1 MEDTESRF
9 KKLERQISE
18 LQTGVNKK
26 KEKKP
31 RPPSKYNMFM
41 GQFITE
47 QKNKL
52 GEKYDHKKV
61 FADAAAAWTENKNG
75 KSKETPK
82 EKP

>member
-1 MEDTESRF
+1 MEKRVADLEEKIS
-9 KKLERQISE
+9 KLQS
-18 LQTGVNKK
+18 GVNKPK

-52 GEKYDHKKV
+52 GEKYNHKETFKLG
-61 FADAAAAWTENKNG
+61 AAAWK
-75 KSKETPK
+75 KST

>member
-52 GEKYDHKKV
+52 GEKYNHKETFKLG
-61 FADAAAAWTENKNG
+61 AAAWK
-75 KSKETPK
+75 KST

>member
-1 MEDTESRF
+1 MEKRVEE
-9 KKLERQISE
+9 LERQLLE
-18 LQTGVNKK
+18 LQSGVNKPK

-52 GEKYDHKKV
+52 GEKYNHKETFKLG
-61 FADAAAAWTENKNG
+61 AAAWK
-75 KSKETPK
+75 KST

>member
-1 MEDTESRF
+1 MEKRVEE
-9 KKLERQISE
+9 LEKRLLE
-18 LQTGVNKK
+18 LQTGVNKPK

-52 GEKYDHKKV
+52 GEKYNHKETFKLG
-61 FADAAAAWTENKNG
+61 AAAWK
-75 KSKETPK
+75 KST